1 MSDTAVIVILWVNIV
16 ESLVVFSGNIFT
28 IFVFWKYRN
37 KLKRTSFL
45 LINLADADLLV
56 GFVEA
61 VRTGTLFIPQHQLEN
76 HMIINYTSYRSILA
90 SFQTAFSYASVYFLV
105 IISVERA
112 YALIWPL
119 RHRVA
124 GMKGH
129 IYSVVFVWVAG
140 VSIGTS
146 SLLAVHGILDLVQW
160 IVAYCCDIALGLI
173 TICDS
178 YLAIRTRLKISVPA
192 EDNVHNRQNS
202 QEQIKKLSR
211 TLFIVISISLVCW
224 FPGIVI
230 NCVRYLCSECFSS
243 LVIRILN
250 MLRLANSLVNPIIYC
265 FRMPIFRQTLKQ
277 MMPCK
282 QSKKYTVNPCSRNC
296 HDAQIWSR
304 RPCHSSS
311 VDNRYPA

>member
-61 VRTGTLFIPQHQLEN
+61 VRTGTLFIPQRQLEN

-124 GMKGH
+124 GMNMMKGY

-146 SLLAVHGILDLVQW
+146 SLLAVHGILDLV
-160 IVAYCCDIALGLI
+160 
-173 TICDS
+173 
-178 YLAIRTRLKISVPA
+178 KK
-192 EDNVHNRQNS
+192 VHS
-202 QEQIKKLSR
+202 
-211 TLFIVISISLVCW
+211 
-224 FPGIVI
+224 
-230 NCVRYLCSECFSS
+230 
-243 LVIRILN
+243 
-250 MLRLANSLVNPIIYC
+250 
-265 FRMPIFRQTLKQ
+265 
-277 MMPCK
+277 
-282 QSKKYTVNPCSRNC
+282 
-296 HDAQIWSR
+296 
-304 RPCHSSS
+304 
-311 VDNRYPA
+311 